1 MRIRERKIVAFRRMI
16 EMMHEEPEEKEFI
29 EEE

>member
-16 EMMHEEPEEKEFI
+16 EVMNGEFEEKEFI

>member
-16 EMMHEEPEEKEFI
+16 EMMNEEPEEREI
-29 EEE
+29 TEEE

>member
-16 EMMHEEPEEKEFI
+16 EIMNEEPEEKEI
-29 EEE
+29 DEE